1 MVQQGSKKPFVWAAA
16 LVVAAV
22 VLNLATITGL
32 AVWFSAVVAPVLWAG
47 ALVCALVGL
56 IRLADGVDYLAAR
69 ERERQQ
75 AEDRAYVAGLSRAS
89 VETERGDGPA

>member
-1 MVQQGSKKPFVWAAA
+1 MVQQQGSKQPFVWAAA

-22 VLNLATITGL
+22 VLNLATVTGP

-75 AEDRAYVAGLSRAS
+75 AEDRAYVAGLSRGSAP
-89 VETERGDGPA
+89 ERGDGTT